1 MVVVATLSASASDYK
16 VVHVTTLPYA
26 YDLLSTFT

>member
-1 MVVVATLSASASDYK
+1 MVVVASASDYK

-26 YDLLSTFT
+26 YDLLSTLT